1 MKKIILLFILI
12 VTAIWLF
19 GHYSNI
25 VLTGVKRTN
34 DKSLKAI
41 IDSLKI
47 DGKTIYFEIDKSDY
61 RLTVK
66 SGTVTLKDYAV
77 VFGPDPVNDK
87 LRQGDGCT
95 PEGWFIIQSKYPHK
109 NWKKFMWLN
118 YPTKDSWKKHNEAIE
133 KKVITKNDGIGGE
146 IGIHGVP
153 EGTDAIIG
161 LRQNWTAGCV
171 SLRNVDVEEI
181 YSIVKPGSTKV
192 LIQK

>member
-1 MKKIILLFILI
+1 MKKLILLFILI

-19 GHYSNI
+19 GYYSKN
-25 VLTGVKRTN
+25 VLTDVKRTN

-47 DGKTIYFEIDKSDY
+47 DVKTIYFEIDKSDY
-61 RLTVK
+61 RLSVK
-66 SGTVTLKDYAV
+66 SGAVTLKDYSV

-87 LRQGDGCT
+87 LKQGDGCT
-95 PEGWFIIQSKYPHK
+95 PEGWFIIQSRYPHK
-109 NWKKFMWLN
+109 SWKKFMWLN
-118 YPTKDSWKKHNEAIE
+118 YPTEDSWKKHNEAIE
-133 KKVITKNDGIGGE
+133 KKVIKKNDGIGGE

-153 EGTDAIIG
+153 EGTDAMIG
-161 LRQNWTAGCV
+161 LRQNWTAGCI

-181 YSIVKPGSTKV
+181 YAIVKPGSTKV